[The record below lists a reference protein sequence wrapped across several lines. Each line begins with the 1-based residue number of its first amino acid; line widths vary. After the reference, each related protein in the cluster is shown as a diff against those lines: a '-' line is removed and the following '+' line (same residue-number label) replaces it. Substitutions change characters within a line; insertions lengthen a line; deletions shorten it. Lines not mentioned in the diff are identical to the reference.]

1 MTLEGEYKIFDA
13 ETSAA
18 ALADA
23 SCFCMF
29 DGDAFFVSA
38 AYLLPNKIGIGQLQ
52 PYVRYVENSPDGSHF
67 GGDSD
72 LYELGTNYI
81 ISGHNA
87 RLNFNYTSGDASLT
101 GRPGRDVDT
110 FSVGVQFQL

>member
-1 MTLEGEYKIFDA
+1 LTIEGEYKIFDA
-13 ETSAA
+13 ETSAV
-18 ALADA
+18 ALADP

-38 AYLLPNKIGIGQLQ
+38 AYLLPKKIGIGQFQ
-52 PYVRYVENSPDGSHF
+52 PYVRYVKNNPDGSNF
-67 GGDSD
+67 GRDSD

-101 GRPGRDVDT
+101 GRAGPDVNA
-110 FSVGVQFQL
+110 FSIGVQFQL